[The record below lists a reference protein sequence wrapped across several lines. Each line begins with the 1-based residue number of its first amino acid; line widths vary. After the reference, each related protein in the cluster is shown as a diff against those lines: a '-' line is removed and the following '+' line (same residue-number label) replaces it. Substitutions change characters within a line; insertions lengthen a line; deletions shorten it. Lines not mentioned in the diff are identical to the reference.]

1 MYLASNKFT
10 AYTDSSL
17 VRRPKSKIT
26 VGGVTYTGE
35 TALMSFPKIIHS
47 AERMIGVFPAKTCEF
62 ELLNKDGSISLNG
75 KEVTVYR
82 GIEID
87 GETEWVPMGI
97 FSATDDNITNELT
110 KRTIRFKG
118 TDRSSRF
125 DTSFVNDIEYPCTV
139 LNFVKHI
146 CERHG
151 VELETTSFP
160 FAERILLSE
169 PNADASV
176 SDRELIARIAELGGC
191 LAVISR
197 DGKLQIK
204 QSQETN
210 KTVKKRYYRTVS
222 QEPKFGEI
230 AAVTLGH
237 STYTDDI
244 IYPEGAKDS
253 AVNWRI
259 DDNPFVDGA
268 IANADGTASTRQ
280 SLIEPI
286 ANEIIGRSMTPF
298 SVADFIDDYIYDL
311 GDIVSVEK
319 KDGTTF
325 EAVILNISSNSR
337 IRSNIG
343 AATQMQS
350 KTNYAIAG
358 STKQQLKKVALEVDH
373 QAGLIRGIVED
384 ADGMRTTIQALSDK
398 IDLKFENLTDPD
410 HLDIE
415 NVTSISAEGV
425 KIYNGMIQIFQT
437 IDGNNEMIFG
447 TDENGSL
454 GVTGNIQV
462 KFKNANGSDTAT
474 LKISNED
481 YENTNYATASIKVA
495 NNSDTV
501 FSNISM
507 WEYEGVGTTSIISD
521 NISLGDEEGT
531 VGINIGGGTGIV
543 AFGGLN
549 VLTGDIE
556 AHNDVL
562 VRGTLKS
569 SSASFCGFQHT
580 RSDNTISAT
589 LKPGIGVVNKTNSV
603 NFSDNN
609 LATTKKTE
617 RDSGIEYNAV
627 VFSSKKLIQLS
638 KLRST
643 SGYNRVNVSF
653 KAGKYGWTKYY
664 FAYTTSDDSTLKQGE
679 LLLDLFSNS
688 KNNLDY
694 SGIITFPNDATQ
706 WCIAVYPDTA
716 SSSYWAGWRDVKI
729 SEMFTAPTAALE
741 LDTTGSDPSVI
752 CRLDCFATNGEAY
765 VAIQGR
771 KGNDSSKRLELGADN
786 LYWDGGIIAER
797 VEGSSDVS
805 LKTNIQPALSM
816 LDKVCE
822 SGIYSYNYKSE
833 FRNKSQNALAPRY
846 GLVIGDGYN
855 TPEEVIS
862 SDGKHIDLYSMIA
875 LAWKAIQ
882 ELANKFDTEVK
893 KDA

>member
-35 TALMSFPKIIHS
+35 TALMSFPKISHS

-125 DTSFVNDIEYPCTV
+125 DTSFVNDFVNDIEYPCTV
-139 LNFVKHI
+139 LNFVKYI

-160 FAERILLSE
+160 FAKRILLSA

-204 QSQETN
+204 QPQETN

-244 IYPEGAKDS
+244 IYPEGATDS

-259 DDNPFVDGA
+259 EDNPFVDGA

-280 SLIEPI
+280 NLISDV
-286 ANEIIGRSMTPF
+286 ANNIIGRSVIPF
-298 SVADFIDDYIYDL
+298 SVTDFIDDYIYDL
-311 GDIVSVEK
+311 GDTVNVEK

-325 EAVILNISSNSR
+325 ETVILNISSNSR

-343 AATQMQS
+343 AATQTQGA
-350 KTNYAIAG
+350 TNYAIAG
-358 STKQQLKKVALEVDH
+358 STKQQMKKLALEVDH

-398 IDLKFENLTDPD
+398 IDLKFEDLTDPD

-415 NVTSISAEGV
+415 HVTSISAEGV
-425 KIYNGMIQIFQT
+425 KIYNGKIQIFDQA
-437 IDGNNEMIFG
+437 NEMIFG

-454 GVTGNIQV
+454 GVTGNIKV
-462 KFKNANGSDTAT
+462 KFKSANDSNTAT

-481 YENTNYATASIKVA
+481 YEDTDYATASIKVV

-507 WEYEGVGTTSIISD
+507 WEVDGVGTTSITSD
-521 NISLGDEEGT
+521 NISLSNEDGDVTIALSDNGVEVIGNTT
-531 VGINIGGGTGIV
+531 VY
-543 AFGGLN
+543 
-549 VLTGDIE
+549 GDIE
-556 AHNDVL
+556 TYGNIYSNGVFTTKADRFEGYQHIRNSSDVYGL
-562 VRGTLKS
+562 
-569 SSASFCGFQHT
+569 
-580 RSDNTISAT
+580 
-589 LKPGIGVVNKTNSV
+589 LKPGIGKVTLSGSV
-603 NFSDNN
+603 
-609 LATTKKTE
+609 T
-617 RDSGIEYNAV
+617 
-627 VFSSKKLIQLS
+627 
-638 KLRST
+638 
-643 SGYNRVNVSF
+643 
-653 KAGKYGWTKYY
+653 
-664 FAYTTSDDSTLKQGE
+664 
-679 LLLDLFSNS
+679 
-688 KNNLDY
+688 
-694 SGIITFPNDATQ
+694 
-706 WCIAVYPDTA
+706 
-716 SSSYWAGWRDVKI
+716 
-729 SEMFTAPTAALE
+729 PTIALE
-741 LDTTGSDPSVI
+741 LQDASEAIS
-752 CRLDCFATNGEAY
+752 CRLDFFSSDGEAY
-765 VAIQGR
+765 VVIQGR
-771 KGNDSSKRLELGADN
+771 NSSGTSKRLELGATN
-786 LYWDGGIIAER
+786 LYWGGSIACASE
-797 VEGSSDVS
+797 EAN
-805 LKTNIQPALSM
+805 KTNIESASTV
-816 LDKVCE
+816 LDKVCNA
-822 SGIYSYNYKSE
+822 GIYSYNYIQTEQGLPESGDISLNGSLLETETK
-833 FRNKSQNALAPRY
+833 AHY

-893 KDA
+893 NDA

>member
-17 VRRPKSKIT
+17 VRRPKSKIV

-87 GETEWVPMGI
+87 GATEWVPMGI

-125 DTSFVNDIEYPCTV
+125 DTSFVNDIEYPCTM

-160 FAERILLSE
+160 FAERILLSA

-204 QSQETN
+204 QPQETN

-222 QEPKFGEI
+222 QEPKFGKI

-244 IYPEGAKDS
+244 IYPEGATDS

-259 DDNPFVDGA
+259 EDNPFVDGA

-280 SLIEPI
+280 NLISDV
-286 ANEIIGRSMTPF
+286 ANNIIGRSVIPF
-298 SVADFIDDYIYDL
+298 SVTDFIDDYIYDL
-311 GDIVSVEK
+311 GDTVNVEK

-325 EAVILNISSNSR
+325 ETVILNISSNSR

-343 AATQMQS
+343 AATQTQGA
-350 KTNYAIAG
+350 TNYAIAG
-358 STKQQLKKVALEVDH
+358 STKERMKKLALEVDH

-384 ADGMRTTIQALSDK
+384 ADGMRATIQALSDK
-398 IDLKFENLTDPD
+398 IDLKFEDLTDPD

-437 IDGNNEMIFG
+437 VEGNNEMIFG

-454 GVTGNIQV
+454 GVTGNIKV

-481 YENTNYATASIKVA
+481 FEDGIGEWATASIKVT
-495 NNSDTV
+495 NSSGET

-507 WEYEGVGTTSIISD
+507 WEYEGIGVTSITSD
-521 NISLGDEEGT
+521 NISLSNEYGT
-531 VGINIGGGTGIV
+531 VSIVIDNNIQMVGTV
-543 AFGGLN
+543 S
-549 VLTGDIE
+549 VLGDIE
-556 AHNDVL
+556 
-562 VRGTLKS
+562 S
-569 SSASFCGFQHT
+569 SGKITTMSDAFDGFTHIRQ
-580 RSDNTISAT
+580 SGAISAG
-589 LKPGIGVVNKTNSV
+589 LKVGIGIS
-603 NFSDNN
+603 
-609 LATTKKTE
+609 
-617 RDSGIEYNAV
+617 SGEP
-627 VFSSKKLIQLS
+627 
-638 KLRST
+638 T
-643 SGYNRVNVSF
+643 S
-653 KAGKYGWTKYY
+653 
-664 FAYTTSDDSTLKQGE
+664 
-679 LLLDLFSNS
+679 
-688 KNNLDY
+688 
-694 SGIITFPNDATQ
+694 
-706 WCIAVYPDTA
+706 
-716 SSSYWAGWRDVKI
+716 
-729 SEMFTAPTAALE
+729 ALE
-741 LDTTGSDPSVI
+741 LYKSSGVVARTDFRESITGGVIDFKARSDALNASTGWITLGDGTFVYRSSTTYPAFEFFENKWGGANVGITIYKSS
-752 CRLDCFATNGEAY
+752 
-765 VAIQGR
+765 
-771 KGNDSSKRLELGADN
+771 NDYWSIYIEGDHLNVMHN
-786 LYWDGGIIAER
+786 LDGGII
-797 VEGSSDVS
+797 
-805 LKTNIQPALSM
+805 
-816 LDKVCE
+816 
-822 SGIYSYNYKSE
+822 
-833 FRNKSQNALAPRY
+833 LA
-846 GLVIGDGYN
+846 
-855 TPEEVIS
+855 
-862 SDGKHIDLYSMIA
+862 
-875 LAWKAIQ
+875 
-882 ELANKFDTEVK
+882 
-893 KDA
+893 

>member
-17 VRRPKSKIT
+17 VRRPKSKIV

-35 TALMSFPKIIHS
+35 TALMSFPKISHS

-160 FAERILLSE
+160 FAERILLSA

-176 SDRELIARIAELGGC
+176 SDRELITRIAELGGC

-204 QSQETN
+204 QPQETN

-222 QEPKFGEI
+222 KEPKFGAI
-230 AAVTLGH
+230 TAVTLGH
-237 STYTDDI
+237 QNYTDDI
-244 IYPEGAKDS
+244 VYPEDATEL
-253 AVNWRI
+253 AVMWRI

-268 IANADGTASTRQ
+268 IAETDGVTPSTRQ
-280 SLIEPI
+280 TLIADI
-286 ANEIIGRSMTPF
+286 ADNIVGRSLVPF
-298 SVADFIDDYIYDL
+298 GVTDFVDDFIFDL
-311 GDIVSVEK
+311 GDIVTVEE
-319 KDGTTF
+319 KDGRTF
-325 EAVILNISSNSR
+325 ETVILNISTSSR
-337 IRSNIG
+337 IKSSLG
-343 AATQMQS
+343 APTQTQG
-350 KTNYAIAG
+350 KTNYNLAG
-358 STKQQLKKVALEVDH
+358 STKQQMKKLALEVDH

-398 IDLKFENLTDPD
+398 IDLKFEDLTDPD

-437 IDGNNEMIFG
+437 VEGNNEMIFG
-447 TDENGSL
+447 TDKNGSL
-454 GVTGNIQV
+454 GVTGNIKV
-462 KFKNANGSDTAT
+462 KFKNANDSDTAT
-474 LKISNED
+474 LRISNED
-481 YENTNYATASIKVA
+481 YEDTDYATASIKVA

-507 WEYEGVGTTSIISD
+507 WEVDGVGTTSIKSDVVELSNEDGDVSIGLSD
-521 NISLGDEEGT
+521 NGVQISGDTQIFGDVETYGSIYAN
-531 VGINIGGGTGIV
+531 GIIT
-543 AFGGLN
+543 
-549 VLTGDIE
+549 T
-556 AHNDVL
+556 
-562 VRGTLKS
+562 S
-569 SSASFCGFQHT
+569 
-580 RSDNTISAT
+580 SDNFEGYRHIRHTEEIYGM
-589 LKPGIGVVNKTNSV
+589 LKPGVGKLTYTENVDYAS
-603 NFSDNN
+603 NN
-609 LATTKKTE
+609 LATIKKNIDG
-617 RDSGIEYNAV
+617 RDYDV
-627 VFSSKKLIQLS
+627 VIMNEKKLIPLS

-643 SGYNRVNVSF
+643 AGITSIF
-653 KAGKYGWTKYY
+653 LEFTAGKYGWTKYY
-664 FAYTTSDDSTLKQGE
+664 FAYTTKDNGPLISSE
-679 LLLDLFSNS
+679 SYLLVNYWDEN
-688 KNNLDY
+688 KNHDRFAMQK
-694 SGIITFPNDATQ
+694 ITIPEGAVQ
-706 WCIAVYPDTA
+706 WCVAVEPHTA
-716 SSSYWAGWRDVKI
+716 DAGFYAGWYNVIIKESRVL
-729 SEMFTAPTAALE
+729 PTAALE
-741 LDTTGSDPSVI
+741 LLDDSESVM
-752 CRLDCFATNGEAY
+752 CRLDCFQSYSEAI
-765 VAIQGR
+765 VALQG
-771 KGNDSSKRLELGADN
+771 KSGTTTTARLELGTDK
-786 LYWDGGIIAER
+786 LYWGGGIVAER
-797 VEGSSDVS
+797 IEGSSDAS
-805 LKTNIQPALSM
+805 LKTNIQPASSM
-816 LDKVCE
+816 LKKVCE

-833 FRNKSQNALAPRY
+833 LLSKSKNKLVPRY

-882 ELANKFDTEVK
+882 ELADKIDTEVNNN
-893 KDA
+893 A